1 MEIVREIFFYVEFID
16 EEEKDMEFEFLD
28 FDIIKGEEIDL
39 HLIKTVPGNKEKN
52 WVPAYHFT
60 ISLSGSLKPIG
71 HIDIRIGYNE
81 NLYYGGHIGY
91 SVNEEYRGSH
101 YAAKSVLLL
110 RKVAQAHKMKKI
122 FITCN
127 PDNIASRK
135 TCEYVG
141 AKLLEIVDVP
151 KDNDMHQ
158 RGEKE
163 KCIFEWVCS

>member
-1 MEIVREIFFYVEFID
+1 M
-16 EEEKDMEFEFLD
+16 D
-28 FDIIKGEEIDL
+28 FDMIKGEEIDL

-52 WVPAYHFT
+52 WVPAYHFN
-60 ISLSGSLKPIG
+60 ISLSGLLKPIG

-91 SVNEEYRGSH
+91 SVNEEYRGNY

-110 RKVAQAHKMKKI
+110 RKVALAHNMEKI

-135 TCEYVG
+135 TCGYVG
-141 AKLLEIVDVP
+141 AKLLKITAVP
-151 KDNDMHQ
+151 EDNDMYQ

-163 KCIFEWVCS
+163 KCIFEWMCT